1 MIKAFHLKVR
11 CPRDIGISEAYEG
24 LKDTL
29 PELTPAEPNTFP
41 FWGSETPWTDRAPGA
56 LSTQLVYSRPQ

>member
-1 MIKAFHLKVR
+1 MKVR

-29 PELTPAEPNTFP
+29 PELIPAEPSTFP
-41 FWGSETPWTDRAPGA
+41 FWGSECLGLTGLPE
-56 LSTQLVYSRPQ
+56 LSPLS

>member
-41 FWGSETPWTDRAPGA
+41 FGGSEMPWTD
-56 LSTQLVYSRPQ
+56 

>member
-11 CPRDIGISEAYEG
+11 CPGDIGISEAYEG

-41 FWGSETPWTDRAPGA
+41 FGGSEMPWTD
-56 LSTQLVYSRPQ
+56 